1 MRVVMIQVLAMLW
14 KIVPSFQGAK
24 KVTREDGKKGQ
35 YLFQGAKKGSWV
47 LNNEGYQTMREV
59 VCQRQGFDKRTKS
72 KTKGCHCKAMIRL
85 HRTEDDG
92 WFISTYV
99 KEHNHEF
106 SETDGRETGMEFT

>member
-1 MRVVMIQVLAMLW
+1 M
-14 KIVPSFQGAK
+14 S
-24 KVTREDGKKGQ
+24 
-35 YLFQGAKKGSWV
+35 
-47 LNNEGYQTMREV
+47 
-59 VCQRQGFDKRTKS
+59 
-72 KTKGCHCKAMIRL
+72 RL